1 MRLSDSLGDK
11 YSCLQ
16 NVIKEYDKVGIAFSG
31 GIDSTLLLFVAH
43 QVLGPAK
50 VIGYHVSS
58 CLQTK
63 GLVEQNKILLEKIS
77 FPQTSFVELIAFPL
91 YWKEFVINDAERCYF
106 CKKRIY
112 KTILDDSVNRKVYV
126 LLDGTNTDDLKQSRP
141 GLKAI
146 RELGV
151 QTPLVQCKFTKHE
164 IRLLAKHLDLPNHD
178 LPSNSCLA
186 TRIETGQPIDESILE
201 KIEEAEQ
208 FLKDLGFYGCRV
220 KPRGAYTIV
229 EVQDWKLREF
239 VGRTNLLLIQRKMLS
254 LNLGKVLLDTH
265 GR

>member
-1 MRLSDSLGDK
+1 MKLSNSLEGK

-16 NVIKEYDKVGIAFSG
+16 NAIKGYAKVGVAFSG
-31 GIDSTLLLFVAH
+31 GIDSTLLLFVAN
-43 QVLGPAK
+43 QVLGSDK
-50 VIGYHVSS
+50 VVGYHVSS
-58 CLQTK
+58 CLQTR
-63 GLVEQNKILLEKIS
+63 GLVEQNKSLLEKIS
-77 FPQTSFVELIAFPL
+77 IPQTSFVELTAFPL
-91 YWKEFVINDAERCYF
+91 YWKEFVVNDAERCYF

-112 KTILDDSVNRKVYV
+112 KTILDDSVNREVYD

-141 GLKAI
+141 GLRAI

-164 IRLLAKHLDLPNHD
+164 IRLLAKYLDLPNHD

-186 TRIETGQPIDESILE
+186 TRIETGQPIEERALE
-201 KIEEAEQ
+201 QIEEAEQ
-208 FLKDLGFYGCRV
+208 FLNELGFYGCRV

-229 EVQDWKLREF
+229 EVQDSKLNEF
-239 VGRTNLLLIQRKMLS
+239 VGRTNLLLIHRKMSS
-254 LNLGKVLLDTH
+254 LNLGKVLLNTH